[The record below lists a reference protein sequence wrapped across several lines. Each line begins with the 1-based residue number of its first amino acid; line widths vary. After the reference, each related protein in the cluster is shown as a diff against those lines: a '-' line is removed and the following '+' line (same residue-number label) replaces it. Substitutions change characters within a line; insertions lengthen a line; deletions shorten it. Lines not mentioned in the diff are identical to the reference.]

1 MSMFSVKKMFS
12 SLFKKSVPAPY
23 TPGAVMVEV
32 VVQAGEDSMESTT
45 MVLKRKYYEKG
56 TAGSLVLPDGT
67 IFNTVERPWLDNEP
81 YISCVPEGT
90 YPITL
95 EKSDLVERLTKG
107 KYVHAYTVNDVPG
120 RTVIRFHQ
128 ANYPSQ
134 LKGCIATGNAAF
146 KGQIPVVWSS
156 GKDFERFMTAM
167 DGVEV
172 THIRIEEEV
181 CEPYQV
187 RSVV

>member
-12 SLFKKSVPAPY
+12 SLFKTSVPAPY
-23 TPGAVMVEV
+23 TPGGVVVEEV
-32 VVQAGEDSMESTT
+32 VESGEDSMESTT
-45 MVLKRKYYEKG
+45 MVLKRRYYEKG
-56 TAGSLVLPDGT
+56 NTGILVLPDGT
-67 IFNTVERPWLDNEP
+67 IFNTIERPWLDNEP

-107 KYVHAYTVNDVPG
+107 KYVNAYTINDVPG
-120 RTVIRFHQ
+120 RSVIRFHQ

-134 LKGCIATGNAAF
+134 LEGCIATGNAAVF
-146 KGQIPVVWSS
+146 RQIHVVWSS
-156 GKDFERFMTAM
+156 GKDFERLMTAM
-167 DGVEV
+167 EGVEI

-181 CEPYQV
+181 GQPYHV
-187 RSVV
+187 RGVV